1 MSPKETLLPTR
12 GHRALPTAPPSAHWS
27 PHYSRASLQPQGWS
41 GIVSPFADLE
51 TDTSKGVR
59 GLTSTPPVLGWALST
74 SWCLPAL
81 VAWSRLCWFQRH
93 VAAVTLSV
101 SNPIIEVWLHE
112 GLDNLKGKALTA
124 SPRVARIPRPSRKLW
139 VMCFKVWAVVPSLC
153 LFSHSQVLGGEGK
166 TPEIIIFWTRMWL
179 HHFKIHEYINLSL
192 EGAAWASVFW
202 SVSL

>member
-1 MSPKETLLPTR
+1 MSGPDFHTSSSGR
-12 GHRALPTAPPSAHWS
+12 G
-27 PHYSRASLQPQGWS
+27 
-41 GIVSPFADLE
+41 F
-51 TDTSKGVR
+51 
-59 GLTSTPPVLGWALST
+59 ST

-81 VAWSRLCWFQRH
+81 VTWSRLCWSQCH

-112 GLDNLKGKALTA
+112 GLRNLKGKALAA
-124 SPRVARIPRPSRKLW
+124 SPRVARIPRPRRKLW

-179 HHFKIHEYINLSL
+179 HHFKIHEYIIVSL
-192 EGAAWASVFW
+192 EGALWASEFW